1 MLESYFSK
9 AAELH
14 HRCFPVDF
22 QENVRTSFLQN
33 NCELLLWNKIIPCLE
48 LKKEGVNIGH
58 QLSCWCQELLQKRQ
72 SSDFLER
79 KKGASFAFKF
89 LLEVSFRYQFE
100 GFMLKEHL

>member
-14 HRCFPVDF
+14 HGCFPVDF
-22 QENVRTSFLQN
+22 QENVRTPFLQN

-48 LKKEGVNIGH
+48 LKKESYWSSIA
-58 QLSCWCQELLQKRQ
+58 LLGSGITSEKAKFR
-72 SSDFLER
+72 FFR